1 MKVMFIVGSRATGK
15 TYTINKY
22 LEETNEKKLII
33 DTGPIMR
40 ELHKNS
46 GCKKDIVGW
55 MKELELQYGKDISSK
70 IIAEEIEKKINESS
84 CDDIIIIGYRTF
96 DSLKYLIDKFN
107 IEDFVVL
114 YIDGPISL
122 LYDNYCKREG
132 RKITFNE
139 FEYNIN
145 QEQKHGLIK
154 LKACAMLGCEKFEY
168 FYKKTNDDSFEYIL
182 KDFFNKNKIKELK
195 LNG

>member
-22 LEETNEKKLII
+22 LKETDEKKLII

-40 ELHKNS
+40 DLHKKS

-55 MKELELQYGKDISSK
+55 MKGLEVEYGKDISSE
-70 IIAEEIEKKINESS
+70 IIAEQIENKIKESS
-84 CDDIIIIGYRTF
+84 LDNIIIIGYRTL
-96 DSLKYLIDKFN
+96 DSIKYLIDKLS
-107 IEDFVVL
+107 IENFVVL

-122 LYDNYCKREG
+122 LYENYCNREG
-132 RKITFNE
+132 NNITFNE
-139 FEYNIN
+139 FENNIN

-154 LKACAMLGCEKFEY
+154 LKACAMLGYDNFEY
-168 FYKKTNDDSFEYIL
+168 FYKKTNEDSFEYIL
-182 KDFFNKNKIKELK
+182 KNLFSRNKVKELK
-195 LNG
+195 INE